1 MIVHK
6 VFYNVNRHYIKNIN
20 TGIEEEL
27 IKDEDIKRKRQQY
40 LSFSKLLTQNK
51 AIKKGSGLKTT
62 IKDIEK
68 VTGMSKTTYYRIK
81 EKIEV
86 KGFTFWRSCIKQ
98 KTTPKRFRT
107 SKIPQEYKDIIL
119 DIRLNNPNYSEK
131 KIATILLR
139 DNNIK
144 LSHRTIGKI
153 LKEFNRRGLINIKG
167 SKLNK

>member
-68 VTGMSKTTYYRIK
+68 ATGMSKI
-81 EKIEV
+81 
-86 KGFTFWRSCIKQ
+86 S
-98 KTTPKRFRT
+98 
-107 SKIPQEYKDIIL
+107 IIH
-119 DIRLNNPNYSEK
+119 NSPP
-131 KIATILLR
+131 T
-139 DNNIK
+139 
-144 LSHRTIGKI
+144 
-153 LKEFNRRGLINIKG
+153 
-167 SKLNK
+167 

>member
-40 LSFSKLLTQNK
+40 LSFSKVINIELDLTQNNRIDLTQNK

-68 VTGMSKTTYYRIK
+68 VTGVSKSTYYTQYSSYI
-81 EKIEV
+81 
-86 KGFTFWRSCIKQ
+86 
-98 KTTPKRFRT
+98 
-107 SKIPQEYKDIIL
+107 
-119 DIRLNNPNYSEK
+119 NNL
-131 KIATILLR
+131 IFLF
-139 DNNIK
+139 NN
-144 LSHRTIGKI
+144 
-153 LKEFNRRGLINIKG
+153 F
-167 SKLNK
+167 